1 MRRAPG
7 RSAGWPPPASEIS
20 AAPGP
25 IDLTRQLVL
34 AAAAADEVGEPIA
47 GIRGVVAARRFRLRH
62 VDEHRTRP
70 ARGRLADQCVAL
82 LRAEIV
88 VLLAGDTLR
97 GVRSGSSGPSPDR
110 AA

>member
-1 MRRAPG
+1 MRRAPS

-47 GIRGVVAARRFRLRH
+47 VIRGVVAARRFRLRH

-70 ARGRLADQCVAL
+70 ARGLLADQGVAL
-82 LRAEIV
+82 WRAESV
-88 VLLAGDTLR
+88 VLPGCQTAGVYR
-97 GVRSGSSGPSPDR
+97 
-110 AA
+110 